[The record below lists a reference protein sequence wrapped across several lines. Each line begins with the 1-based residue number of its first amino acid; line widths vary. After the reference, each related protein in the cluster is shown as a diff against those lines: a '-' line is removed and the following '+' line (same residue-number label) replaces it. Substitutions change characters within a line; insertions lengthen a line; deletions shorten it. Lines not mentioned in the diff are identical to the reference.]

1 MIEGF
6 ESFPSKN
13 IFHEGITLIP
23 IHGIIYLYVRLW
35 RLSIV
40 IREFS
45 TNDLNSLINL
55 LQQGYLISTEEAT
68 SEFTGDNRKI
78 YIYDDGTIKGFA
90 LTTLE
95 NKETNFCKIRIYV
108 GKPYRHNG
116 IGKKLHEEALKYA
129 KKQWNSKGIA
139 VGFVTSKDDSTK
151 FFKSLNY
158 EKWFTYHDMTYS
170 GGAQPEP
177 GLNFINY
184 EDKYFEKYI
193 TLEGEAFYNLRRAND
208 IKPYNCSDFSEA
220 SRNYCKDNSE
230 NIFLLL
236 DDEDEI
242 ISTIYIKNGLLDE
255 IMVSKKYEG
264 QGYGCKTTQF
274 GINKALS
281 QGAKT
286 VELSAVDWNKRAIY
300 IYEALGFKIIQTF
313 NNYRQFFR

>member
-1 MIEGF
+1 ME
-6 ESFPSKN
+6 
-13 IFHEGITLIP
+13 
-23 IHGIIYLYVRLW
+23 VV
-35 RLSIV
+35 IV

-45 TNDLNSLINL
+45 NNDLASLINL

-78 YIYDDGTIKGFA
+78 YIYDDGIIKGFSLVILA
-90 LTTLE
+90 
-95 NKETNFCKIRIYV
+95 NQETRFCNIRVYV

-116 IGKKLHEEALKYA
+116 IGKKLHDEALKYA
-129 KKQWNSKGIA
+129 KEQLKSKA
-139 VGFVTSKDDSTK
+139 VSVGFTTLKDDATH
-151 FFKSLNY
+151 FFQNLNY
-158 EKWFTYHDMTYS
+158 EKWFIYHNMTYT
-170 GGAQPEP
+170 GKEQAEP

-208 IKPYNCSDFSEA
+208 IKPYNCSDFSDEC
-220 SRNYCKDNSE
+220 RKRCLDNKD

-242 ISTIYIKNGLLDE
+242 ISTIYVKNGVLDE

-281 QGAKT
+281 QGSKT
-286 VELSAVDWNKRAIY
+286 IELCALDWNKRAIY
-300 IYEALGFKIIQTF
+300 IYEALGFKIVQTF
-313 NNYRQFFR
+313 HNYRRFFR